1 METINLNN
9 LAIISCICFFF
20 LGCSST
26 QLIDVSES
34 DQLDKLLNDIGSV
47 EMKIN
52 AKEEVKQLVIKSIVS
67 LEADIRINFVEKI
80 DSETLVIKNN
90 FLNQEFVYFC
100 KSANDYLEEVTKQY
114 LFDFQKN
121 DEVFVFYGDK
131 FSSSA
136 NLIKKNYPGV
146 RVIKLDGSYDELVK
160 RVFQLSGSYN
170 RADLINRLVQ
180 EEEINFVP
188 RPREDFEKIFILAS
202 YDQSKNFVPSL
213 KFNFILKKPIYL
225 SSQSVTGIKDKKKL
239 LDFSE
244 VIIAVP
250 NSFIE
255 NDSSD
260 LDELSKMSFLQDLLL
275 ISAIK
280 KVNGN
285 SQMIG
290 GKFANIRY
298 SQNTCSDMDMTM
310 VKIDNQ
316 GRFNLL

>member
-9 LAIISCICFFF
+9 LAIISCICLFF

-26 QLIDVSES
+26 QLIDLSES

-67 LEADIRINFVEKI
+67 LEADISINFVEQI

-90 FLNQEFVYFC
+90 FLNQEFVHFC

-114 LFDFQKN
+114 LFNFQKN
-121 DEVFVFYGDK
+121 DEVFVFYSDK
-131 FSSSA
+131 FKSSA

-180 EEEINFVP
+180 EEEVSFLP
-188 RPREDFEKIFILAS
+188 RPREDFEKIFILAG

-213 KFNFILKKPIYL
+213 KFNFILKKPIYV
-225 SSQSVTGIKDKKKL
+225 SSQSITGIEDRKKL

-244 VIIAVP
+244 VILAVP

-255 NDSSD
+255 DDSSD
-260 LDELSKMSFLQDLLL
+260 LNELAKLSFLQDLLL

-280 KVNGN
+280 KDNGN
-285 SQMIG
+285 SQMIA